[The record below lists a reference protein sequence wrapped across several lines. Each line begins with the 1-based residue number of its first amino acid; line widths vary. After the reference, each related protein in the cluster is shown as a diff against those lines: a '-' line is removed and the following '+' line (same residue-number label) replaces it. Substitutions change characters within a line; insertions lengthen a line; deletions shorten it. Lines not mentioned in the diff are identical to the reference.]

1 MNALAIL
8 GASGHGKVVADVA
21 LSAGWQRVVFFD
33 DAWPERQRNRE
44 WSIVGHSGHLIE
56 QLPVFDGVIVAIGHN
71 PTRWDKH
78 QWLRSKGVR
87 LVTLVHPAATVSRF
101 ARIGAGSVVMAG
113 AVLNVDAEIGEAGIA
128 NTGATID
135 HDNLLGDAVHISP
148 GVHLA
153 GGVSVG
159 ALSWLGIGAVVRQG
173 VRIGQGVTVG
183 AGAVV
188 VRDVPDGQTVSGVP
202 ARPHPTS
209 SSAPQ

>member
-8 GASGHGKVVADVA
+8 GASGHAKVVADVA
-21 LSAGWQRVVFFD
+21 LCAGWQRVVFFD
-33 DAWPERQRNRE
+33 DAWPGRDRNGE
-44 WSIVGHSGHLIE
+44 WPIAGASSHLVE
-56 QLPVFDGVIVAIGHN
+56 QLPAFDGVIVAIGHN

-78 QWLRSKGVR
+78 RWLRAAGAR

-113 AVLNVDAEIGEAGIA
+113 AVLNVDAELGEAGIA

-135 HDNLLGDAVHISP
+135 HDNRLGDGVHISP

-173 VRIGQGVTVG
+173 VCIGQGVTVG

-188 VRDVPDGQTVSGVP
+188 VHDVPDGLTVTGVP
-202 ARPHPTS
+202 ARPHPPS
-209 SSAPQ
+209 PSAPQ